1 MARIRTIK
9 PEFPQ
14 SETVG
19 NISREARLLFIQLW
33 TICDDSGRTRA
44 ASRMLASLLYPYDDD
59 ARDLIPAWL
68 EELDRAGCI
77 RLYQVDGQHYLDI
90 PKWLSHQKI
99 DRPSA
104 SKFPGFDEGSRVL
117 DEPSR
122 KIAQDQ
128 GRDQGPGPEEE
139 EAGAGAPSSPTD
151 EEEAF
156 EEFAACAGEFGW
168 PKPRGLEADRRKKLR
183 ARLAEHGLEGWRQ
196 MLANARASDFL
207 RRKFALKLDWVLEPK
222 NFRKVLEGNYG
233 AACSSGTP
241 SPSADEVLWGAR
253 LKDYVPGG
261 FWQETTWGPRPES
274 GLCLAPHPALERW
287 RGRVAQ

>member
-19 NISREARLLFIQLW
+19 NLSRDARLLFIQLW

-59 ARDLIPAWL
+59 AREKIPSWL

-77 RLYQVDGQHYLDI
+77 RLYLVDGQHYLEI
-90 PKWLSHQKI
+90 PKWLKHQKI

-104 SKFPGFDEGSRVL
+104 SKFPAFDEGSRVF

-128 GRDQGPGPEEE
+128 GEDQGPGPGKEGD
-139 EAGAGAPSSPTD
+139 GAHALETVD
-151 EEEAF
+151 EEELAF
-156 EEFAACAGEFGW
+156 LEFSACAAEFGW

-196 MLANARASDFL
+196 MLANARASEFL
-207 RRKFALKLDWVLEPK
+207 RSKFALKLDWVLEPK

-233 AACSSGTP
+233 AACSSAAP
-241 SPSADEVLWGAR
+241 SPSSDEVLWGAR

-274 GLCLAPHPALERW
+274 GLCLAPQPALERW